1 MESTDC
7 NIVPCTCIGRSWNN
21 VPGNAYYV
29 QYVPGYVMPSSVFTD
44 YRLLFALGGTGSS
57 LVPPTSR
64 RLRSSVVKPWQL
76 FLLLAALVA

>member
-1 MESTDC
+1 MSCLRPFLPITAYFLLLA
-7 NIVPCTCIGRSWNN
+7 VP
-21 VPGNAYYV
+21 
-29 QYVPGYVMPSSVFTD
+29 
-44 YRLLFALGGTGSS
+44 GTGSS